1 MFYSPLECSAGRGEP
16 FPRKKKSLKSP
27 KMREEGSARAL
38 AQSGPWEFQMSEQ
51 RDTQGARDRDAP
63 AGGLVGAEGAGVRR
77 HRVRRHRVRGRARTS
92 PPPERLAQALEGRA
106 QRAAPAKV
114 RAAASA
120 PCGASARGSPALAPA
135 KPRSL
140 AHIPVGW
147 PPEQPGYTCC
157 TRRCRWEVLRRSLR

>member
-1 MFYSPLECSAGRGEP
+1 MFCSPLEGSAGRGEP

-27 KMREEGSARAL
+27 KMREEGSARAQ
-38 AQSGPWEFQMSEQ
+38 AQSGPREFQMSDQ

-63 AGGLVGAEGAGVRR
+63 AGGLVGVEGAGVRR
-77 HRVRRHRVRGRARTS
+77 HRVRRRALTS
-92 PPPERLAQALEGRA
+92 SPPERLAQAIEGRA

-135 KPRSL
+135 KSRSL